1 MLFLR
6 MKNIKNL
13 LDMDGIISIESLW
26 MFIKS
31 MSLSA
36 DNQRWLADRLI
47 ENSAKETVSV
57 RPYTIEDLNRRIDKA
72 EESIAKGRIVSHTDV
87 MNRMNDFIK
96 KHS

>member
-1 MLFLR
+1 ME
-6 MKNIKNL
+6 
-13 LDMDGIISIESLW
+13 GTVSIENLW

-47 ENSAKETVSV
+47 ESSEEKTLSV
-57 RPYTIEDLNRRIDKA
+57 HPYTIEELNRRIDKA
-72 EESIAKGRIVSHTDV
+72 EQSIANGRVISHTEV
-87 MNRMNDFIK
+87 MNRMNEFIQ